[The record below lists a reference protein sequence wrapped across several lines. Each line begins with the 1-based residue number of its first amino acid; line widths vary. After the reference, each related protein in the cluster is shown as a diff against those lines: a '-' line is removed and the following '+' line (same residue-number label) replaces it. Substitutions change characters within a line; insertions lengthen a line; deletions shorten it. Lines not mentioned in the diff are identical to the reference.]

1 MNTRNLLEQL
11 LQSGSGYLGK
21 PSEPEEQSD
30 MGKMWGFNMPSGD
43 ASRSQGGSNDP
54 LSGFLSGAAGGA
66 LAASAMSL
74 LLGSKKARKATGNL
88 AMYGGIAALGVAAY
102 KAYNNWQATQTGL
115 PKSQP
120 QTVDRLSGAQA
131 EEHSQAILRALI
143 GAAKADGHIDERE
156 RALIDGEI
164 AKLGGDPELARWF
177 QQELGKPL
185 DPAEVAGASRS
196 PEMAA
201 EMYIASALIVDEESY
216 MERAYLQELARQLQL
231 APALVT
237 ELERQARPGAPRA

>member
-11 LQSGSGYLGK
+11 LQSGSEYLGRQ
-21 PSEPEEQSD
+21 SNREEQSD
-30 MGKMWGFNMPSGD
+30 MGKMWGMNLPSGG
-43 ASRSQGGSNDP
+43 ANTPTGGGSDP

-88 AMYGGIAALGVAAY
+88 AMYGGLAALGVAAY
-102 KAYNNWQATQTGL
+102 KAYGNWQATQAGAPRT
-115 PKSQP
+115 QP
-120 QTVDRLSGAQA
+120 QTIDRLSGPQA

-143 GAAKADGHIDERE
+143 GAAKADGHIDDRE

-164 AKLGGDPELARWF
+164 SKLGADPELASWF
-177 QQELGKPL
+177 NRELGKPL
-185 DPAEVAGASRS
+185 DPAEIASASRS

-201 EMYIASALIVDEESY
+201 EMYIASALIVDDDSY

-231 APALVT
+231 EPALVT
-237 ELERQARPGAPRA
+237 ELERQARQAVPRA

>member
-1 MNTRNLLEQL
+1 MNTRSLLEQL
-11 LQSGSGYLGK
+11 LQSGSTYLNK
-21 PSEPEEQSD
+21 QQEPEEQSD
-30 MGKMWGFNMPSGD
+30 MGKMWGFNMPSD
-43 ASRSQGGSNDP
+43 NAPKAQAGGNDP

-88 AMYGGIAALGVAAY
+88 AMYGGLAALGVAAY
-102 KAYNNWQATQTGL
+102 KAYNNWQTTQGGA
-115 PKSQP
+115 PQSPP
-120 QTVDRLSGAQA
+120 QTIDRLAGAQA

-143 GAAKADGHIDERE
+143 GAAKADGHIDGRE

-164 AKLGGDPELARWF
+164 AKIGGDAELARWF
-177 QQELGKPL
+177 NLELGKPL

-201 EMYIASALIVDEESY
+201 EMYLASALIVDEESF

-231 APALVT
+231 APALVI
-237 ELERQARPGAPRA
+237 ELERQAKQGAPGA

>member
-1 MNTRNLLEQL
+1 MNTRSLLEQL
-11 LQSGSGYLGK
+11 LQSGSSYLGK

-30 MGKMWGFNMPSGD
+30 MGKMWGFNMPSD
-43 ASRSQGGSNDP
+43 NATRSQGGGNNP
-54 LSGFLSGAAGGA
+54 LSGLLSGAAGGA
-66 LAASAMSL
+66 LAASAMGL

-88 AMYGGIAALGVAAY
+88 AMYGGLAALGVAAY
-102 KAYNNWQATQTGL
+102 KAYNNWQATQAGA
-115 PKSQP
+115 PQSPP
-120 QTVDRLSGAQA
+120 QTIDRLVGAQA

-164 AKLGGDPELARWF
+164 AKIGGDAELARWF
-177 QQELGKPL
+177 NQELGKPL

-201 EMYIASALIVDEESY
+201 EMYLASALIVDEESY

-237 ELERQARPGAPRA
+237 ELERQVRQAAPRA

>member
-1 MNTRNLLEQL
+1 MNTRSLLEQL
-11 LQSGSGYLGK
+11 LQSGSDYLGK
-21 PSEPEEQSD
+21 QAEPEEQSD
-30 MGKMWGFNMPSGD
+30 MGKMWGFNMPSD
-43 ASRSQGGSNDP
+43 NAARSQGGGNDP

-102 KAYNNWQATQTGL
+102 KAYNNWQATQSGA
-115 PKSQP
+115 PQSPP
-120 QTVDRLSGAQA
+120 QTIDRLAGAQA

-143 GAAKADGHIDERE
+143 GAAKADGHVDERE

-164 AKLGGDPELARWF
+164 TKLGGDAELARWF
-177 QQELGKPL
+177 NQELGKPL

-201 EMYIASALIVDEESY
+201 EMYLASALIVDEESY

-231 APALVT
+231 APALVA
-237 ELERQARPGAPRA
+237 ELERQARQAAPNA

>member
-1 MNTRNLLEQL
+1 MNTRSLLEQL
-11 LQSGSGYLGK
+11 LQSGSDYLSKQAGPGGLSTGANK
-21 PSEPEEQSD
+21 P
-30 MGKMWGFNMPSGD
+30 NSG
-43 ASRSQGGSNDP
+43 SGDP

-88 AMYGGIAALGVAAY
+88 AMYGGLAALGVAAY
-102 KAYNNWQATQTGL
+102 KAYGNWQATQSGA
-115 PKSQP
+115 PSSPP
-120 QTVDRLSGAQA
+120 QTIDRLSGAQA

-156 RALIDGEI
+156 RGLIDGEI

-177 QQELGKPL
+177 TLELSKPL

-201 EMYIASALIVDEESY
+201 EMYLASALIVDDESY

-231 APALVT
+231 APTLVA
-237 ELERQARPGAPRA
+237 ELEHQAKGALTRA